1 MNEERL
7 RPHRF
12 MPEALF
18 HGVQMENILI
28 LILYQTHSLFFFRL
42 DAVTGMK
49 RKPVRALNL
58 TSVQKALCCGEEL
71 THIIPLYFLYF
82 FVYHIVIPF

>member
-1 MNEERL
+1 
-7 RPHRF
+7 

-58 TSVQKALCCGEEL
+58 TSAQKALCCGEEL
-71 THIIPLYFLYF
+71 THIILLYF
-82 FVYHIVIPF
+82 FIFLYTHL